1 MPSLILDKILINR
14 QLQKK
19 SLAVLL
25 DPDKV
30 ENSKFDD
37 FLYNCVENQ
46 VDFFLVG
53 GSLITKNIMCEMI
66 ENIRLKTN
74 IPVII
79 FPGNNLHIEP
89 SADAILL
96 LSLISG
102 RNPDYLIGQHVIA
115 APLLK
120 QSGLEILPTGYILV
134 DSGRQTTVSYI
145 SNTTPIPHDK
155 PDVAACTA
163 MAGEMLG
170 LKLIYLDGGSGAM
183 YPVSPKMIRR
193 VRENVEIPLIVGGGI
208 NSTEKAHAALEAG
221 ADVIVIGN
229 AFEKNPSLLPEI
241 AEAIHLF
248 NLTAPPAPP
257 MGEFYSNVF
266 TS

>member
-1 MPSLILDKILINR
+1 MPNLILDKIHTNT
-14 QLQKK
+14 QLQRK

-30 ENSKFDD
+30 EIEGFDD
-37 FLYNCVENQ
+37 FLFTCVENK
-46 VDFFLVG
+46 VDFFFVG
-53 GSLITKNIMCEMI
+53 GSLITKNIIGEI
-66 ENIRLKTN
+66 VEKIHSKTN
-74 IPVII
+74 IPAII
-79 FPGNNLHIEP
+79 FPGNSLHIES

-102 RNPDYLIGQHVIA
+102 RNAEFLIGQHVIA

-120 QSGLEILPTGYILV
+120 QSNLEILPTGYMIV

-155 PDVAACTA
+155 ADVAACTA

-183 YPVSPKMIRR
+183 YPVSPKMIRS
-193 VRENVEIPLIVGGGI
+193 VRENVSIPVIVGGGI
-208 NSTEKAHAALEAG
+208 NSIEKAQAALEAG

-229 AFEKNPSLLPEI
+229 AFEKNPSLLPTISEVVQS
-241 AEAIHLF
+241 F
-248 NLTAPPAPP
+248 NLTT
-257 MGEFYSNVF
+257 V
-266 TS
+266 

>member
-1 MPSLILDKILINR
+1 MPNLILEKIQTNT
-14 QLQKK
+14 QLQRK
-19 SLAVLL
+19 SIAVLL

-30 ENSKFDD
+30 EIESFDT
-37 FLYNCVENQ
+37 FLYSCVENK
-46 VDFFLVG
+46 VDFFFVG
-53 GSLITKNIMCEMI
+53 GSLITKNIIGEI
-66 ENIRLKTN
+66 VEKIHLKTN
-74 IPVII
+74 IPAVI
-79 FPGNNLHIEP
+79 FPGNSLHIES

-102 RNPDYLIGQHVIA
+102 RNPDFLIGQHVIA

-120 QSGLEILPTGYILV
+120 QSNLEILPTGYIIV

-155 PDVAACTA
+155 ADVAACTA

-183 YPVSPKMIRR
+183 HPVSPKMIRR
-193 VRENVEIPLIVGGGI
+193 VRASVAIPVIVGGGI
-208 NSTEKAHAALEAG
+208 NSIEKAQAALEAG

-241 AEAIHLF
+241 ADVVHSF
-248 NLTAPPAPP
+248 NLTT
-257 MGEFYSNVF
+257 V
-266 TS
+266 